1 MAKKT
6 GHLLHQLR
14 SLMKSKHQFSEA
26 IQAYIIPSEDAHQNE
41 YLASCDL
48 RREFISGFSGSA
60 GTAVVTESKAA
71 LWTDGRYYL
80 QAEKQL
86 DSNWILMKDGSAIY
100 T

>member
-1 MAKKT
+1 MVEAELSQMKHFTLKLFSA
-6 GHLLHQLR
+6 HDHQ
-14 SLMKSKHQFSEA
+14 
-26 IQAYIIPSEDAHQNE
+26 QNKIFD
-41 YLASCDL
+41 YNLIYS
-48 RREFISGFSGSA
+48 FV

-100 T
+100 S

>member
-1 MAKKT
+1 
-6 GHLLHQLR
+6 
-14 SLMKSKHQFSEA
+14 MKSKHQFSEA